1 MTASHPSCF
10 ASISSAVPMSIP
22 ISTLLMFLP
31 FMCTALSAGIFFQP
45 ARSSPT
51 FIILSV
57 STATAT
63 SRHSEKFKS
72 DLPPNTKASMS
83 CSDEHIS
90 HSMQDNLIQI
100 TPQLKARLQK
110 AKYGVYNHSA
120 VELCHWTKK
129 SFADGGNCY
138 KHKFYGISTH
148 RCMEMTPTAM
158 NCENRCIYCWRPTE
172 FYDTLEMPAN
182 LVDEPDMII
191 NNLLEERRRLIV
203 GHYGNIKTDKIK
215 LDESLFPQHYAI
227 SLSGEPTMYPKLPD
241 LIKYLKTLKNTKS
254 VFLVTNGQEPE
265 MLQRLIDEDALPTQL
280 YLSTNAS
287 NKRMFMMVNRPKYR
301 DAWDRWQESLELLSE
316 MNTRIVLRMTI
327 IRNFNDSTN
336 YVDEFADMMKIGN
349 PHFIEIKS
357 YMHIGMSTQRLE
369 SSDML
374 EIDEIRNYSR
384 LLCKSLDRFSIM
396 DESEISRIVVL
407 QNLER
412 FTERWIEGYEK
423 PLIQ

>member
-1 MTASHPSCF
+1 
-10 ASISSAVPMSIP
+10 
-22 ISTLLMFLP
+22 
-31 FMCTALSAGIFFQP
+31 
-45 ARSSPT
+45 
-51 FIILSV
+51 
-57 STATAT
+57 
-63 SRHSEKFKS
+63 
-72 DLPPNTKASMS
+72 MS
-83 CSDEHIS
+83 CSDEYIS
-90 HSMQDNLIQI
+90 HTDTSNLIQI
-100 TPQLKARLQK
+100 SPSTK
-110 AKYGVYNHSA
+110 AKLKKAKSGVYNHSA

-129 SFADGGNCY
+129 SFSNEGTCY

-191 NNLLEERRRLIV
+191 NNLIEERRRLIV
-203 GHYGNIKTDKIK
+203 GHYGNTKTDKTK
-215 LDESLFPQHYAI
+215 LDESLLPQHYAI

-241 LIKYLKTLKNTKS
+241 LIKYLYTLKNTKS

-287 NKRMFMMVNRPKYR
+287 NKKMFSIINRPRYR
-301 DAWDRWQESLELLSE
+301 DAWERWQKSLELLSE
-316 MNTRIVLRMTI
+316 MNTRIVLRMTV
-327 IRNFNDSTN
+327 IRNFNESTS
-336 YVDEFADMMKIGN
+336 YVDEFAELMKKGN
-349 PHFIEIKS
+349 PHFREIKS

-369 SSDML
+369 RCDML
-374 EIDEIRNYSR
+374 EMDEIRNYSN
-384 LLCKSLDRFSIM
+384 LLCKSLARFSIM
-396 DESEISRIVVL
+396 DEAEISRIVVL